1 MVDALNCHTPCKAV
15 RRLFLRSRA
24 IALRQPLTGILP
36 APFKNKQ
43 SAPAERKRVQAR
55 ESHSHYFK
63 KVSKTHW
70 RRIGWTVLR

>member
-1 MVDALNCHTPCKAV
+1 VQGRPTT
-15 RRLFLRSRA
+15 LFA
-24 IALRQPLTGILP
+24 IARNRAAAAINGNPA